1 MPYALCLDDALPL
14 NIELIPHDNRTHKQC
29 QILCILNSA
38 VKEVVRDGCLMS
50 MFFIDKQRCVG
61 LLIFIQQIGFYA

>member
-38 VKEVVRDGCLMS
+38 VKEVVRGGCL
-50 MFFIDKQRCVG
+50 IK
-61 LLIFIQQIGFYA
+61 LN